1 MEGENNMNS
10 ISKTHSGWLKKSSVF
25 LLFFIVASLVFAI
38 ITLSPYVSQPAL
50 LGFHAGLTAILLI
63 IALFLRRSE
72 KGKTYW
78 PVFYVFF
85 VAGAAVLTSILFSDD
100 LLRLLRQT
108 VTTPQGIATAKFS
121 ESILRV
127 IPILVLMPVMGFDW
141 RSMYLKRGKIRVWLP
156 IAIAAVIVFPA
167 FAYFSI
173 SNTQAGVLDKLL
185 PLWPWIL
192 LFVLSNGFME
202 ELLYRGLFLQQYEPF
217 LGKGLSNILTAVVFS
232 LIHTQVTYAAQMIQF
247 LLIVL
252 VLSLIWGILIQKSDS
267 LWGAVLFHAAGD
279 CLIIFGAFASM

>member
-1 MEGENNMNS
+1 MNS
-10 ISKTHSGWLKKSSVF
+10 ISKSHSGWLKKSGFF
-25 LLFFIVASLVFAI
+25 LLFFIVGSLVFAI
-38 ITLSPYVSQPAL
+38 ITLSPHLSQTTL
-50 LGFHAGLTAILLI
+50 LYFHAGLTAVLLI
-63 IALFLRRSE
+63 IALFFRRSE

-85 VAGAAVLTSILFSDD
+85 VAGAAVLTSFLFSDD

-108 VTTPQGIATAKFS
+108 ISTPQGIATAKFS

-127 IPILVLMPVMGFDW
+127 IPILVLMPVMGFDL
-141 RSMYLKRGKIRVWLP
+141 RSMFLKKGKSRVWLP
-156 IAIAAVIVFPA
+156 IAIAAAIVFPA

-173 SNTQAGVLDKLL
+173 SSGQAGVLNKLL

-202 ELLYRGLFLQQYEPF
+202 ELLYRGLFLQQLEPF
-217 LGKGLSNILTAVVFS
+217 LGKGLSNILTATVFA
-232 LIHTQVTYAAQMIQF
+232 LVHTQVTYAAQMIQF
-247 LLIVL
+247 LAIVL

-267 LWGAVLFHAAGD
+267 LWGAVIFHAAGD
-279 CLIIFGAFASM
+279 CLIIFGAFASI

>member
-1 MEGENNMNS
+1 MS
-10 ISKTHSGWLKKSSVF
+10 ISQSSWLKKSSLF
-25 LLFFIVASLVFAI
+25 LLFFIVQSLVFSI
-38 ITLSPYVSQPAL
+38 ITLSPYLPRTTL
-50 LGFHAGLTAILLI
+50 LGFHAGLTAVLLI
-63 IALFLRRSE
+63 IALVLKRSE
-72 KGKTYW
+72 KGETYW
-78 PVFYVFF
+78 PVFYIFF
-85 VAGAAVLTSILFSDD
+85 VAGAAVLTSVLFSDD
-100 LLRLLRQT
+100 LLRLFGQT

-121 ESILRV
+121 QSILRV

-141 RSMYLKRGKIRVWLP
+141 RSMYLKRGKIRTWLP

-167 FAYFSI
+167 FAFFSI
-173 SNTQAGVLDKLL
+173 SNSQTGVLDKLL

-202 ELLYRGLFLQQYEPF
+202 ELLYRGLFLQKYEPF
-217 LGKGLSNILTAVVFS
+217 LGKGMSNILTAVVFA

-247 LLIVL
+247 LVIVL

>member
-1 MEGENNMNS
+1 MNN
-10 ISKTHSGWLKKSSVF
+10 ISKSLSGWLKKSSVF
-25 LLFFIVASLVFAI
+25 LLFFIVQSLVFSI
-38 ITLSPYVSQPAL
+38 ITLSPYLPQTAL
-50 LGFHAGLTAILLI
+50 LSFHTGLTVVLLT
-63 IALFLRRSE
+63 IAMFLRRSE
-72 KGKTYW
+72 KGEIYW

-85 VAGAAVLTSILFSDD
+85 VAGAAVLTSVLFSDD

-108 VTTPQGIATAKFS
+108 ATTPQGIATAKFS

-141 RSMYLKRGKIRVWLP
+141 RSIYLKMGKIRVWLP
-156 IAIAAVIVFPA
+156 IAIAAAIVFPA

-173 SNTQAGVLDKLL
+173 STSQAGVLEKLL

-202 ELLYRGLFLQQYEPF
+202 ELLYRGLFLHSYEPF
-217 LGKGLSNILTAVVFS
+217 LGKSVSNILTAIVFA
-232 LIHTQVTYAAQMIQF
+232 LMHTQVTYAAQMIQF
-247 LLIVL
+247 LVIVL
-252 VLSLIWGILIQKSDS
+252 ILSLIWGILIQKSDS

-279 CLIIFGAFASM
+279 CIIILGAFASI

>member
-1 MEGENNMNS
+1 MNR
-10 ISKTHSGWLKKSSVF
+10 ISQTHAGWLKKSSVF

-38 ITLSPYVSQPAL
+38 ITLSPYVSQTAL

-72 KGKTYW
+72 KGNTYW

-85 VAGAAVLTSILFSDD
+85 VAGAAVLTSALFSDD
-100 LLRLLRQT
+100 LLRLFGQS

-121 ESILRV
+121 QSILRV

-173 SNTQAGVLDKLL
+173 SNSQEGVLDKLL

-217 LGKGLSNILTAVVFS
+217 LGKGLSNILTAVVFA

-247 LLIVL
+247 LVIVL

>member
-1 MEGENNMNS
+1 MNN
-10 ISKTHSGWLKKSSVF
+10 ISKSHSGWLKKGSVF
-25 LLFFIVASLVFAI
+25 LLFFVLESLVFAI
-38 ITLSPYVSQPAL
+38 ITLSPYLSQTIL
-50 LGFHAGLTAILLI
+50 LSFHTGLTTVFLI
-63 IALFLRRSE
+63 IALALKRSE
-72 KGKTYW
+72 NGKIYW

-85 VAGAAVLTSILFSDD
+85 VVGAAVLTSFLFSDD

-141 RSMYLKRGKIRVWLP
+141 RSMYLRRGKIRVWLP
-156 IAIAAVIVFPA
+156 IAIAAIIVFPA

-173 SNTQAGVLDKLL
+173 STSQVGMLEKLL

-202 ELLYRGLFLQQYEPF
+202 ELLYRGLFLQKYEPF
-217 LGKGLSNILTAVVFS
+217 LGKGLSNILTAIVFA

-247 LLIVL
+247 LVIVL
-252 VLSLIWGILIQKSDS
+252 VLSLIWGFLIQKSDS

-279 CLIIFGAFASM
+279 CLIIFGAFASI